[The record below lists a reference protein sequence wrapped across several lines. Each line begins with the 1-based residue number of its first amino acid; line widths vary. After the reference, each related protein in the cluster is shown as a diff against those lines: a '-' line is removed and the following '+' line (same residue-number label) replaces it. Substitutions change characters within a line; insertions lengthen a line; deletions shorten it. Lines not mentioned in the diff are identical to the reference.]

1 MFDLRTVDK
10 NRRKM
15 LGLFSVFGEEMDA
28 TFIKSKMGSDW
39 DDKFIYYFYN
49 EVIYMIYFILLCFF
63 FFFIFFTLN
72 ICQIKVLHFSN
83 Q

>member
-28 TFIKSKMGSDW
+28 TFIKGKMG
-39 DDKFIYYFYN
+39 
-49 EVIYMIYFILLCFF
+49 
-63 FFFIFFTLN
+63 
-72 ICQIKVLHFSN
+72 
-83 Q
+83 